1 MHKRISLSR
10 KVCACTNV
18 MVLVPMP
25 QIMVHKPA
33 LILMEKKKNM
43 TELDNWVTIEE
54 GVFMKLNTEFELADF
69 LNAVRKAKGN
79 VWLESVQGDKYNLKS
94 TLSRY
99 VAFAALITDHGDEL
113 ELFCDK
119 REDESL
125 FFEFFYE
132 HPHVLE

>member
-1 MHKRISLSR
+1 MRKRISLSR
-10 KVCACTNV
+10 KVCVYTNV

-33 LILMEKKKNM
+33 LILMERNM
-43 TELDNWVTIEE
+43 IELDNGVTIEE

-69 LNAVRKAKGN
+69 LNAVRKAKGD
-79 VWLESVQGDKYNLKS
+79 VWLESVQGDKS

-119 REDESL
+119 REDEAL
-125 FFEFFYE
+125 FFKFFYE